1 MLKAAKLPG
10 SFDEGHR
17 LRGSIWTKNRG
28 DVGEKKNLAA
38 TLALLRVEKK
48 EKRYPDGFKQ
58 LPRRAAQRQP
68 HSTISRATSADE
80 REQTKPQQEPRSR
93 RQEHQTGNL
102 HPAGE
107 WVPPRDWL
115 TRFFSSSR
123 DVGRER
129 VPSPESALVI
139 SDAVR
144 LSAH

>member
-1 MLKAAKLPG
+1 M
-10 SFDEGHR
+10 
-17 LRGSIWTKNRG
+17 
-28 DVGEKKNLAA
+28 
-38 TLALLRVEKK
+38 
-48 EKRYPDGFKQ
+48 GFKQ

-107 WVPPRDWL
+107 WVPPRYWL

-123 DVGRER
+123 DVARER
-129 VPSPESALVI
+129 VPSPDMLSSYRMRFVSLHTEWRRRTASASTHPRVHTTTTTA
-139 SDAVR
+139 AVNVG
-144 LSAH
+144 SNA